1 MKGFFRWFRSG
12 ARMKRWI
19 FLILVGMLIAFY
31 GVAKILEGE
40 GDGRL
45 DFAPL
50 AQYVIYFV
58 VGFIFVI
65 LGMIHMQKRTLEMF
79 VQETDERVDD
89 DAKVNSLIYN
99 KKIYNQ
105 GPKIVAIGGGTG
117 LNSVLRGLKNYTDN
131 ITAIV
136 TVSDYGEIVPESRR
150 ILQTMPLDDI
160 KESIVALAKNEE
172 EVEKY
177 MNYQFEERSLKDLSL
192 GDISLLGMKN
202 YIGDFTKS
210 IARTNEVFN
219 ITGKVL
225 PVTFEPIQICAE
237 LEDGSVIESRDKIPE
252 AVSSKTTKISRIF
265 INPTNCK
272 VASGVLDAIRQAD
285 AIVIGPGSLYTNVI
299 PNLLVK
305 GVAKAIKESKAFK
318 VYVSNLMTEPG
329 QTDAYTLSDHIKAII
344 DHAGKNIIEYCIYDT
359 GELVPEYIRKYN
371 MQGQDL
377 VEIDSAKTKTLG
389 VNLMQREISYIQDT
403 YIRHNPDAIAASII
417 QLICD
422 DLKFRDMQN
431 DTKYVLLNDR
441 LKTAKKS
448 LKETDTSFRKEKRRP
463 EKGESK
469 YFQKYKDRIEAMQEA
484 EIRMKVKNGMSFEEA
499 QNSVI
504 KKYIE
509 KENEKAEIAR
519 KTAENKKKG
528 SKSKSSSSSSRS
540 KNGTNAKKT
549 TNSKN
554 TKTTSKATNGKTTSR
569 SKSKK
574 DDNDFIDLA
583 SKLLTPKGRSKNR
596 HKQGKRLKT
605 SKH

>member
-1 MKGFFRWFRSG
+1 
-12 ARMKRWI
+12 MKRWI
-19 FLILVGMLIAFY
+19 LLILLGMLIAFY

-40 GDGRL
+40 GEGRL

-50 AQYVIYFV
+50 AQYVVFFV

-65 LGMIHMQKRTLEMF
+65 LGMIHMQKRTLELF
-79 VQETDERVDD
+79 VQETDERIDD
-89 DAKVNSLIYN
+89 DKTKVNSLIYN
-99 KKIYNQ
+99 KKIYDQ

-117 LNSVLRGLKNYTDN
+117 LNSVLKGLKNYTDN

-150 ILQTMPLDDI
+150 ILQAMPLDDI

-177 MNYQFEERSLKDLSL
+177 MNYQFTERSLKDLSL

-210 IARTNEVFN
+210 IARTSEVFN

-225 PVTFEPIQICAE
+225 QVTFEPIQICAE

-272 VASGVLDAIRQAD
+272 VAPGVLDAIREAD
-285 AIVIGPGSLYTNVI
+285 AIIIGPGSLYTNVI

-305 GVAKAIKESKAFK
+305 GVAKAIRDSKAFK
-318 VYVSNLMTEPG
+318 IYVSNLMTEPG
-329 QTDAYTLSDHIKAII
+329 QTDAYTLSAHTKAII
-344 DHAGKNIIEYCIYDT
+344 DHAGKGILEYCIYDT

-377 VEIDSAKTKTLG
+377 VEIDSAKTKEQG
-389 VNLMQREISYIQDT
+389 IYLMQREISYIQDG

-448 LKETDTSFRKEKRRP
+448 LKESDNSFRREKRKP

-469 YFQKYKDRIEAMQEA
+469 YFQKYKGRLEAMQEA
-484 EIRMKVKNGMSFEEA
+484 EIRTKVKNGMSFEEA
-499 QNSVI
+499 QDSVI

-509 KENEKAEIAR
+509 KENDRAEAAR
-519 KTAENKKKG
+519 RAVESKKKG
-528 SKSKSSSSSSRS
+528 SKGKTSSSASRTKS
-540 KNGTNAKKT
+540 GTTKKT
-549 TNSKN
+549 SSSKN
-554 TKTTSKATNGKTTSR
+554 TKTV
-569 SKSKK
+569 SKSSASKVKSRK
-574 DDNDFIDLA
+574 DDDFIDLA
-583 SKLLTPKGRSKNR
+583 SKLLNQKGHSKNR